1 MATGEWFVMA
11 IAHAST
17 NDPAQ
22 FNWADEKFTFKTMDY
37 PIGGKLVS
45 GSLDITFAD
54 TNRFLTDD
62 DFKNAIKQRMAT
74 HLVKCMIENNLIEF
88 TKIEDSKTGSYR
100 LHARCYLAPND
111 QVKILRT
118 HYGST

>member
-1 MATGEWFVMA
+1 MAMA
-11 IAHAST
+11 NMIGNS
-17 NDPAQ
+17 PAQ
-22 FNWADEKFTFKTMDY
+22 FNWNDEELTFKTMDY
-37 PIGGKLVS
+37 PIGGKLLSTSV
-45 GSLDITFAD
+45 DITFAD

-74 HLVKCMIENNLIEF
+74 HLVKCMMENNLIEF